1 MEIFDVHPDNPQKR
15 LVQRVVDI
23 FNKGGLIVYPTD
35 AGYSVGCNAED
46 KKAINRLYKLKKPI
60 KKYVMALMLND
71 FSRITEY
78 AKMDNFAFKYIKQRE
93 SGRYTFI
100 LPAQI
105 HIMRKLDVKR
115 KEVGIRM
122 PKHPFLEAFFELTN
136 DPILNTAAHMSEDE
150 FYTAPDDLIKAFN
163 GKVDAIV
170 TCGEILLDPTNVIS
184 LVDGYPEVIRG
195 EE

>member
-1 MEIFDVHPDNPQKR
+1 MELFDVHPENPQRR

-23 FNKGGLIVYPTD
+23 YNKGGLIVYPTD

-46 KKAINRLYKLKKPI
+46 KKAINRLYKLKKPV
-60 KKYVMALMLND
+60 KKFVMALMFDD

-78 AKMDNFAFKYIKQRE
+78 AKVDNFAFKYIKQRE

-105 HIMRKLDVKR
+105 HITRKLDVKR
-115 KEVGIRM
+115 KEIGVRM
-122 PKHPFLEAFFELTN
+122 PKHPFLQEFFSLTS
-136 DPILNTAAHMSEDE
+136 DPILNTAANISEDD
-150 FYTAPDDLIKAFN
+150 FYTHPEDLIKAFK

-170 TCGEILLDPTNVIS
+170 TCGEILIDPTNVIS
-184 LVDGYPEVIRG
+184 LVDDYPEVLRG